1 MLATLRIGARR
12 ISHAFLASVLFC
24 ALSPEGPEARET
36 GQQFVDWVWGGIS
49 SVHASWWC
57 GVRLVVAGAKVLAV
71 AVLGWLAQVQQ
82 YRYPEVW
89 HPNRDASFQDYSYCG
104 SCWFSVVKGEG
115 VVCCFCVL
123 GAVGWPR
130 LTCVRT

>member
-36 GQQFVDWVWGGIS
+36 GQQFVDWVWDGIS

-71 AVLGWLAQVQQ
+71 AVLLVGWR
-82 YRYPEVW
+82 RYSSTGT
-89 HPNRDASFQDYSYCG
+89 RKFGTLTGTQASRTTRT
-104 SCWFSVVKGEG
+104 VV
-115 VVCCFCVL
+115 
-123 GAVGWPR
+123 AVGSAW
-130 LTCVRT
+130 